1 MSAEQIKEGA
11 ALRDAGIAVALAN
24 EDAEWR
30 ARYREA
36 ALAGLL
42 PGGTLGCEVL
52 FFSSEDVRKR
62 VEMTGGIGEPHH
74 PNVWSAAFASLLRH
88 LQRDYA
94 VVESGSHR
102 ATMAR
107 ARRRRIAIYRME
119 LKETQ
124 P

>member
-1 MSAEQIKEGA
+1 MDAAQIEEGA
-11 ALRDAGIAVALAN
+11 ALRDAGIASALAN

-36 ALAGLL
+36 ALACLL
-42 PGGTLGCEVL
+42 PGGSLGQTSL
-52 FFSSEDVRKR
+52 YFSSEDVRKI
-62 VEMTGGIGEPHH
+62 VEMTGGVGEPHH

-107 ARRRRIAIYRME
+107 ARRRRIVIYRME
-119 LKETQ
+119 PKETQ